1 MLKNRIFDCITFFQ
15 ENYITNIRFEILNKY
30 VDFFIVCESMYDH
43 RGNKKEINFKLKN
56 PEFKEKV
63 RHIILKDP
71 FPEKLNLWERQAF
84 QREYIFT
91 GIKDSDEEDYIMFS
105 DSDEIPRPELLKNF
119 ILKKKYAIF
128 QQKCFN
134 YKLNLLNINET
145 PWSGTRLTKRK
156 FLNSFDYLRQKILEK
171 NIKKWWKFNIERDI
185 QIIENGG
192 WHFNNL
198 FTPEMISIKLKTFAH
213 DEFRSEEYSNVEV
226 IKKKIEQEKDLFN
239 RGHKLKRVEIDET
252 YPDYII
258 QKISEFSKFI
268 LK

>member
-1 MLKNRIFDCITFFQ
+1 M
-15 ENYITNIRFEILNKY
+15 
-30 VDFFIVCESMYDH
+30 
-43 RGNKKEINFKLKN
+43 
-56 PEFKEKV
+56 
-63 RHIILKDP
+63 
-71 FPEKLNLWERQAF
+71 
-84 QREYIFT
+84 
-91 GIKDSDEEDYIMFS
+91 
-105 DSDEIPRPELLKNF
+105 
-119 ILKKKYAIF
+119 
-128 QQKCFN
+128 
-134 YKLNLLNINET
+134 NINET

-156 FLNSFDYLRQKILEK
+156 FLNSFDYLRQRILEK

>member
-119 ILKKKYAIF
+119 ILKKNMQF
-128 QQKCFN
+128 FN
-134 YKLNLLNINET
+134 KSVLIIN
-145 PWSGTRLTKRK
+145 
-156 FLNSFDYLRQKILEK
+156 
-171 NIKKWWKFNIERDI
+171 
-185 QIIENGG
+185 
-192 WHFNNL
+192 
-198 FTPEMISIKLKTFAH
+198 
-213 DEFRSEEYSNVEV
+213 
-226 IKKKIEQEKDLFN
+226 
-239 RGHKLKRVEIDET
+239 
-252 YPDYII
+252 
-258 QKISEFSKFI
+258 
-268 LK
+268 

>member
-1 MLKNRIFDCITFFQ
+1 M
-15 ENYITNIRFEILNKY
+15 
-30 VDFFIVCESMYDH
+30 
-43 RGNKKEINFKLKN
+43 
-56 PEFKEKV
+56 
-63 RHIILKDP
+63 
-71 FPEKLNLWERQAF
+71 
-84 QREYIFT
+84 
-91 GIKDSDEEDYIMFS
+91 
-105 DSDEIPRPELLKNF
+105 
-119 ILKKKYAIF
+119 
-128 QQKCFN
+128 
-134 YKLNLLNINET
+134 NINET